1 MGGSRRKYKKSRI
14 HKVKVGLPKKNPKIV
29 KPAFNL
35 PPKLRALI
43 DPLGTKWDEQGSVI
57 SNYKQFGV
65 VSNPNLLSVRS
76 RTSHMIE
83 SDSLQVPPPRPD
95 NPADAKVDE
104 FEPVD
109 SGSDL
114 EEDVLVVGGPGG
126 EGVCGVEIWI
136 LRMLLVS
143 MREVFGWGYSNVSN
157 ASCEHEGGLWLG
169 YSNVSNASCEHEGGL
184 WLGYSNVSNASCE
197 HEGDLKSALGK
208 KRRDGKKVPSQPLTT
223 MQRAHLLPLIE
234 KYGDDYERMFRDTK
248 LNSMQHSV
256 ATLKNLCQRYY
267 QWKDTNPL
275 ITGKLA

>member
-114 EEDVLVVGGPGG
+114 EED
-126 EGVCGVEIWI
+126 
-136 LRMLLVS
+136 
-143 MREVFGWGYSNVSN
+143 
-157 ASCEHEGGLWLG
+157 
-169 YSNVSNASCEHEGGL
+169 
-184 WLGYSNVSNASCE
+184 
-197 HEGDLKSALGK
+197 DLKSALGK